1 MAGIIV
7 ILRIFLNMCTC
18 VSVYV
23 HACRGQ
29 KRAADVLE
37 LELLAVVRYP
47 VSTLGPK
54 LGSPGREFLTTDI
67 FIQLKNNLKNKK

>member
-1 MAGIIV
+1 MW
-7 ILRIFLNMCTC
+7 TC

-23 HACRGQ
+23 HACIGQ

-47 VSTLGPK
+47 VTQTRIPWK
-54 LGSPGREFLTTDI
+54 RTLTTDI
-67 FIQLKNNLKNKK
+67 FIQLKNNVKNKE